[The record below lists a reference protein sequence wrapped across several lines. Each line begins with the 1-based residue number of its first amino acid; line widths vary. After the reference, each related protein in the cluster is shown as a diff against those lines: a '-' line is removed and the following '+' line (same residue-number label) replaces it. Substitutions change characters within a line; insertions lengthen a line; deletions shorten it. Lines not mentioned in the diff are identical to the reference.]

1 MKNEPTYKG
10 KNLSKMKSQEKSEWI
25 LHLLNNPKT
34 ITLTHDEAERN
45 GAIKQKIKL
54 HDLLHKYVMESNNLI
69 VIDVLS
75 QITSEF
81 LDEDEKKEAIHRNK
95 AKLTRRE
102 RLLQK
107 DDQENMINSCPDY
120 INGGIEQINVPKGK
134 KLTLN
139 EKGQSILVDEPKKS
153 LWSRVRTLLSNL
165 LP

>member
-10 KNLSKMKSQEKSEWI
+10 KLLSKMKSQEKSEWI

-34 ITLTHDEAERN
+34 ITLTHDEAEKN

-54 HDLLHKYVMESNNLI
+54 HDLLHKYAMESNNLI

-81 LDEDEKKEAIHRNK
+81 LDEDEKKEAIHRNE
-95 AKLTRRE
+95 AKLTKQKRI
-102 RLLQK
+102 LQA
-107 DDQENMINSCPDY
+107 DDEEMAKEYIKESVNVIKEYSENN
-120 INGGIEQINVPKGK
+120 
-134 KLTLN
+134 
-139 EKGQSILVDEPKKS
+139 PKKS
-153 LWSRVRTLLSNL
+153 LWSRLGKLLSNL